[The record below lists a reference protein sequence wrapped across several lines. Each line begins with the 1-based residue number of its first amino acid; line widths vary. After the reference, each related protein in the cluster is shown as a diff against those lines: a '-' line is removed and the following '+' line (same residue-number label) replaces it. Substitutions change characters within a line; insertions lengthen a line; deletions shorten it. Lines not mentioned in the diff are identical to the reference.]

1 MPVITVANPK
11 GGAGKSTTTLIL
23 ATTLAAAGASVTIL
37 DCDPNKPIKDWR
49 EGLSKNPVHVDFE
62 VTESNVTTKLD
73 KYRKERQFVFVDLEG
88 TASRLMSRAFAR
100 SNLVLIPI
108 QASPP
113 DALMAAKAIHLIQ
126 EEEQAFEKEIPYRV
140 LFTRTSPII
149 TTRLEKAIVKQL
161 IEGGIPQFTAH
172 LNERAAF
179 KSLFFNRLDLTE
191 LDEKEVNGLDQA
203 RNNATCVVEELITYI
218 IERQENVA

>member
-11 GGAGKSTTTLIL
+11 GGAGKSTTALVL

-37 DCDPNKPIKDWR
+37 DCDPNQPIKGWR
-49 EGLSKNPVHVDFE
+49 EGLSRNPVHVDFE
-62 VTESNVTTKLD
+62 VTESNITAKLER
-73 KYRKERQFVFVDLEG
+73 YRRERQFVFVDLEG

-113 DALMAAKAIHLIQ
+113 DAEMAAKAIHLIQ

-161 IEGGIPQFTAH
+161 VEGGVPQFTTH

-179 KSLFFNRLDLTE
+179 KSLFFNQLDLTE
-191 LDEKEVNGLDQA
+191 LDAKEVNGLDQA
-203 RNNATCVVEELITYI
+203 RDNATRVVEELITYI
-218 IERQENVA
+218 IKRQEEIA